1 MHRILS
7 IEDNPDAEKILSSHI
22 GRYAAETGLEFSITW
37 KASAFDLA
45 GGDEAHFDLIFL
57 DIDLPGINGM
67 EAAEALRGH
76 DAETPII
83 FVTNLAQ
90 YAVKGYRVD
99 ALDFIVKPVSYYDFK
114 LRMDKA
120 MRMLGRS
127 AQRSIR
133 IPSDNGFRI
142 VAVADI
148 CYIEVSNHNL
158 AIHLAGGEVI
168 TMRATLSKIEGE
180 LGGTA
185 FVRISNSCLANM
197 AHIREIRGTDI
208 HMSGGDVVYFSRSR
222 RKPALETIARY
233 LGGSL

>member
-1 MHRILS
+1 MYRILS
-7 IEDNPDAEKILSSHI
+7 IEDSRDAENILNSHI
-22 GRYAAETGLEFSITW
+22 KRYAAEKGLELSVTW
-37 KASAFDLA
+37 KTSAFDLA
-45 GGDEAHFDLIFL
+45 GGDEAHFDLVFL

-76 DAETPII
+76 DTETPII

-120 MRMLGRS
+120 VRMLGRS
-127 AQRSIR
+127 AQRSFR

-148 CYIEVSNHNL
+148 RYIEVSNHNL
-158 AIHLAGGEVI
+158 AIHLANGEVV
-168 TMRATLSKIEGE
+168 TMRAPLSKIEEE

-197 AHIREIRGTDI
+197 AHIREIRGADI
-208 HMSGGDVVYFSRSR
+208 RMSGGDVVYFSRSR
-222 RKPALETIARY
+222 KKPALETIARY

>member
-1 MHRILS
+1 MYRILS
-7 IEDNPDAEKILSSHI
+7 IEDSRDAESILSSHI
-22 GRYAAETGLEFSITW
+22 ERYAAETGLELSITW
-37 KASAFDLA
+37 KTSAFDLA
-45 GGDEAHFDLIFL
+45 GGDEAHFDLVFL

-76 DAETPII
+76 DTETPII

-120 MRMLGRS
+120 VRMLGRS

-158 AIHLAGGEVI
+158 AIHLANGEVI
-168 TMRATLSKIEGE
+168 AMRASLSKIEEE

-185 FVRISNSCLANM
+185 FVRVSNSCLANM
-197 AHIREIRGTDI
+197 AHIREIRGSDI
-208 HMSGGDVVYFSRSR
+208 HMSDGGVIYFSRSR
-222 RKPALETIARY
+222 KKPALETIARY